1 MQEFFPRPLVIIIF
15 RPEMLRF
22 HPYSI
27 LTVETMVGFV
37 IYCVLRSFLP
47 INSSVFFVNF
57 LQMFA
62 ILEIVSINLT
72 NFQLS
77 LLIETLSFEIRKYN
91 FSVNWQYEIHTGTK
105 VHFKRA

>member
-1 MQEFFPRPLVIIIF
+1 
-15 RPEMLRF
+15 
-22 HPYSI
+22 
-27 LTVETMVGFV
+27 MVGFV
-37 IYCVLRSFLP
+37 IYCVLRLFLP
-47 INSSVFFVNF
+47 INSSVFFVRF

-77 LLIETLSFEIRKYN
+77 LLIETLSFEIRK
-91 FSVNWQYEIHTGTK
+91 SVNWQYEIHTGTN